1 MSRYDLDTKGEV
13 SQRDERNRTL
23 YLEQGSVSSK
33 LISTDDLIRE
43 INRKIKLKRINHI
56 YLSSIII

>member
-1 MSRYDLDTKGEV
+1 MSRYDLDAMGEV

>member
-43 INRKIKLKRINHI
+43 INRKIKLN
-56 YLSSIII
+56 

>member
-56 YLSSIII
+56 YLPSIII